1 MPKLHPTVQGLLADI
16 EAYRARAGID
26 RTQFGLE
33 AMNDGNFITRL
44 EHGRNPRFE
53 TIDKVHNF
61 INKKTRAVRK

>member
-1 MPKLHPTVQGLLADI
+1 MTKIHPAVSELLAEI

-26 RTQFGLE
+26 RTHFGLE

-53 TIDKVHNF
+53 TIDKVKGY
-61 INKKTRAVRK
+61 INKKTKAVRK

>member
-1 MPKLHPTVQGLLADI
+1 MPKIHPVVEGLLAEI

-33 AMNDGNFITRL
+33 AMNDGNFISRL

-53 TIDKVHNF
+53 TIDRVQGY
-61 INKKTRAVRK
+61 INRKTKAVRK